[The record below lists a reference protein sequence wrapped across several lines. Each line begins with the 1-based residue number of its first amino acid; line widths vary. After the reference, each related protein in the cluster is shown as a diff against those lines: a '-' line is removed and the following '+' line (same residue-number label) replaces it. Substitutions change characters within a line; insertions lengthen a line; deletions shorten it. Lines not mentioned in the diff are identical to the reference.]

1 MSKNALLILNGELN
15 LTKREID
22 LLLEKKEIDKLIAV
36 DGGANRIKKINI
48 LPDLVI
54 GDLDSLTKKNK
65 KYYQS
70 QKIEII
76 KHPVEKDQTDSELA
90 IDYCLNN
97 NFQKIY
103 LTGAL
108 GGRFD
113 QQLANLNLL
122 EYIVELGLEA
132 KIISSHLEIALIKD
146 QQKFINKKGYR
157 LSLIAQTKIVKGLT
171 ITGCKYDLDN
181 EDLKRSQTRGI
192 SNLIKADK
200 AEVKLENGLLIY
212 TLEKQN

>member
-192 SNLIKADK
+192 SNLIKTDK

-212 TLEKQN
+212 TLKKQN

>member
-1 MSKNALLILNGELN
+1 M
-15 LTKREID
+15 
-22 LLLEKKEIDKLIAV
+22 
-36 DGGANRIKKINI
+36 
-48 LPDLVI
+48 
-54 GDLDSLTKKNK
+54 
-65 KYYQS
+65 
-70 QKIEII
+70 
-76 KHPVEKDQTDSELA
+76 
-90 IDYCLNN
+90 
-97 NFQKIY
+97 
-103 LTGAL
+103 
-108 GGRFD
+108 
-113 QQLANLNLL
+113 L

-132 KIISSHLEIALIKD
+132 KIISSHLEIALIKE

>member
-54 GDLDSLTKKNK
+54 GDLDSLTKKNR

-192 SNLIKADK
+192 SNLIKTDK

>member
-54 GDLDSLTKKNK
+54 GDLDSLTKKNR

-70 QKIEII
+70 QKIEIL

>member
-54 GDLDSLTKKNK
+54 GDLDSLTKKNR

-132 KIISSHLEIALIKD
+132 KIISSHLEIALIKE

>member
-54 GDLDSLTKKNK
+54 GDLDSLTKKNR

-70 QKIEII
+70 QKIEIL

-157 LSLIAQTKIVKGLT
+157 LSLVAQTKIVKGLT